1 VQPHAS
7 YSHFQPYP
15 LMSWSTNIDSNAIT
29 PIISTF
35 SGDCIQFR
43 GNSRATGPSSRK
55 ILILRR
61 LHPVRGN
68 SQATG
73 LSSRKISWD
82 WIQFEENFRRLDQV
96 RGNYENSTNDSIS
109 KFISYLTYIC
119 SYFSFYVEV
128 GRTWNLSF
136 PTNTSTNNSSEQI
149 RKQAA
154 WDIVMRE
161 PAAKEANRNDV
172 LFIQVF
178 LHIFMLCRNRGDV
191 EASFP

>member
-1 VQPHAS
+1 
-7 YSHFQPYP
+7 
-15 LMSWSTNIDSNAIT
+15 MSWSTNIDSNAIT

-73 LSSRKISWD
+73 LSSRKISGD

-136 PTNTSTNNSSEQI
+136 PTYTSTNNSSEQI

-154 WDIVMRE
+154 WDIVMYTPE
-161 PAAKEANRNDV
+161 AKEHKKKRCFCSIVFTFSCYVEVGGMWKQLVSPRNTSIGTQCEMV
-172 LFIQVF
+172 
-178 LHIFMLCRNRGDV
+178 
-191 EASFP
+191 